1 MLNIDVKAILQETVS
16 QSYGDLVTRHTGRAV
31 RSGIE
36 DALNR
41 ASVEQIAMIDFSD
54 VRCLDI
60 SCADEVV
67 GKLLLTH
74 GNARYFLLRGVTESH
89 CEAINLVLER
99 HGLAIVAQSRD
110 GKIQLLGLLHE
121 TTRKAFGVVAE
132 SGTAAATDVAE
143 RLAVSADAAREVLD
157 ELRSRRLIQQ
167 EADHYRAL
175 IS

>member
-16 QSYGDLVTRHTGRAV
+16 QGYGDLVTRHTGRAV

-36 DALNR
+36 DALSR

-60 SCADEVV
+60 SCADEIV

-89 CEAINLVLER
+89 CEAISLVLER
-99 HGLAIVAQSRD
+99 HGLAVVAQSRD
-110 GKIQLLGLLHE
+110 GNIQLLGLLQE